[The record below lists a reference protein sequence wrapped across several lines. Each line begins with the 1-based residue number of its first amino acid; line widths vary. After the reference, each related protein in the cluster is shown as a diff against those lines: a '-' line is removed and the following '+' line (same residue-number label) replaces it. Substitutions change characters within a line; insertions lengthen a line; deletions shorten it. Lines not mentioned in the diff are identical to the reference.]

1 MYIWNHDGVRVLD
14 VMTIA
19 ADGQV
24 IKGHAIKDG
33 ERALYHVYEWEAR
46 VNPQGWEIVTRT
58 NSGRVESFQGS
69 TFNLVLEVATAIRRA
84 L

>member
-1 MYIWNHDGVRVLD
+1 MYVWNHDGVRVLD
-14 VMTIA
+14 VMNVA

-24 IKGHAIKDG
+24 IKGHALKDPG
-33 ERALYHVYEWEAR
+33 LYNIYEWEAR
-46 VNPQGWEIVTRT
+46 VNPHGWEIVTRT
-58 NSGRVESFQGS
+58 NSGRTESFQGS